1 MLKITLITVGALSEQ
16 HWKDAAAEYKKRL
29 SGRVALTDLCLKD
42 ERLPQSP
49 SDAEIA
55 RALDAEADRII
66 GAIPKRALVVPLC
79 VEGSRITSEALAAKI
94 EDAASDTGEICFII
108 GSSYGLSDK
117 VKALAAFKLS
127 LSALTFPHQ
136 LAKVMLLEA
145 IYRSVMITSGSKY
158 HK

>member
-94 EDAASDTGEICFII
+94 EDAASDTGELCFII

>member
-108 GSSYGLSDK
+108 GSSYGLSDR

>member
-1 MLKITLITVGALSEQ
+1 MLKITVITVGSLSEA

-29 SGRVALTDLCLKD
+29 TGKVSLTDLCLKD

-66 GAIPKRALVVPLC
+66 ASIPKRATVVPLC
-79 VEGSRITSEALAAKI
+79 VEGKQITSEALAAKI
-94 EDAASDTGEICFII
+94 DTSAAETGEICFII
-108 GSSYGLSDK
+108 GSSYGLSDR

-127 LSALTFPHQ
+127 LSVLTFPHQ

-145 IYRSVMITSGSKY
+145 IYRSVMILSGSKY

>member
-1 MLKITLITVGALSEQ
+1 MLKITVITVGSLSEA

-29 SGRVALTDLCLKD
+29 TGKVSLTDLCLKD

-66 GAIPKRALVVPLC
+66 ASIPKRATVVPLC
-79 VEGSRITSEALAAKI
+79 VEGKQITSEALAAKI
-94 EDAASDTGEICFII
+94 GTSAAETGEICFII
-108 GSSYGLSDK
+108 GSSYGLSDR
-117 VKALAAFKLS
+117 VKSLGPFKLS
-127 LSALTFPHQ
+127 LSSLTFPHQ

-145 IYRSVMITSGSKY
+145 IYRSVMILSGSKY